1 MYSFQDTFRK
11 DALARLN
18 SGMLDA
24 QKIAEH
30 MLEMAREI
38 GNLNLRTG
46 KAGADALSSAARKLL
61 DAGNPAEFLACAASV
76 ARPDFSAMHAYA
88 EQLGGIATRHLGALP
103 SLQTMRPEVPT
114 APDAPVSGD
123 VPEAM
128 ESAAAAL
135 SDAPAEAVPAAAPA
149 DVALTQSPVLSAAAP
164 ALDVDAA
171 VSQPAAQPEP
181 PKEIDELA
189 VAKAALP
196 AESAPAA
203 AEIARKTV
211 ASQAVL
217 EVGISGAKSRESRKP
232 PKAALPPKGRGAKPL
247 MTPPPKTKKPGM

>member
-46 KAGADALSSAARKLL
+46 KAGADAFSSAARKLL
-61 DAGNPAEFLACAASV
+61 DAGNPAEFLALAASV

-88 EQLGGIATRHLGALP
+88 EQLNGIATRHLGALP
-103 SLQTMRPEVPT
+103 SFQPLRPQAPA

-123 VPEAM
+123 VAEAM

-135 SDAPAEAVPAAAPA
+135 NEAPAAAPPA
-149 DVALTQSPVLSAAAP
+149 TAP
-164 ALDVDAA
+164 ADAALAQSLVLTDTAPVLDVDKAA
-171 VSQPAAQPEP
+171 EKPAAQPEP
-181 PKEIDELA
+181 AKEADA
-189 VAKAALP
+189 VAVARAALP
-196 AESAPAA
+196 AETAPPTVA
-203 AEIARKTV
+203 IAKKTV
-211 ASQAVL
+211 ASPAVL
-217 EVGISGAKSRESRKP
+217 EAGVSQGKSRESRKP
-232 PKAALPPKGRGAKPL
+232 PKAALPPKGRSAKPL
-247 MTPPPKTKKPGM
+247 MTPPLKTKKPGM